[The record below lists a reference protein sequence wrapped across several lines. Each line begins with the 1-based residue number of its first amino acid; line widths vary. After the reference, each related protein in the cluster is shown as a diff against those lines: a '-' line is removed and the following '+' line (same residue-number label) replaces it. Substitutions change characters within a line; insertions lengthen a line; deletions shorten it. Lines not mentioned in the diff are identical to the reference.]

1 MKAFLTTLLV
11 VLALGSSVAEAQVPM
26 RVRGTITALEGDVL
40 SVKTREGKDVKIEL
54 ADRVVVA
61 AVQPVKLADIKAG
74 DGVGATTKP
83 GPGGTLTGLEVHV
96 FPANMAIPNEG
107 PRPWDLEP
115 GSR

>member
-1 MKAFLTTLLV
+1 MKKLLLFV
-11 VLALGSSVAEAQVPM
+11 VSALLLASLSAQAQNM
-26 RVRGTITALEGDVL
+26 RVRGTITSLDGDVL